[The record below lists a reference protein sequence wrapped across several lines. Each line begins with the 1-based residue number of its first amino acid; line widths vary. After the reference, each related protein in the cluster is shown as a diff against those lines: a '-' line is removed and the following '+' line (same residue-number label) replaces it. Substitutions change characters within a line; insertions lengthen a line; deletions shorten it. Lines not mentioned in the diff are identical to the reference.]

1 MGFYS
6 TIFLRSPSIRII
18 GILVLLG
25 VIVGPVCAQD
35 SSDPPGSLEHI
46 GVVEHQPVNEISGI
60 AKSST
65 YDNVYWVH
73 NDSGGGARLFAIDSS
88 GQVIIPDF
96 MTDRFRV
103 GRESVIDGPPLW
115 PGTQI
120 LLSENVDWEDIALAD
135 GYLFIGDMGNN
146 SNARRDLGVYVVEE
160 PNPRAVPSTRSLR
173 FLPVEYPEQEFFPGR
188 RWHFDSEALFVFE
201 EKLYFLTK
209 HRVTGEMA
217 TAKAGTN
224 LYRLDSNYTDR
235 KNVLTLVG
243 SRTDIIWPTAAS
255 LSPDGNLLA
264 ILTPDALWLFSRP
277 PVGDDWLSGKLRQ
290 FPLPRDRTKQVE
302 AVCWDDSK
310 TLRIANEQRDL
321 FSFDLTMV
329 HSSLRGDSKP

>member
-1 MGFYS
+1 MGSYS
-6 TIFLRSPSIRII
+6 TISLSSLPMRTI
-18 GILVLLG
+18 GTLVLLG
-25 VIVGPVCAQD
+25 VVVGPVYAQN
-35 SSDPPGSLEHI
+35 SSGRTGPLEHI
-46 GVVEHQPVNEISGI
+46 GVVEHEPVNEISGI
-60 AKSST
+60 AKSTT

-73 NDSGGGARLFAIDSS
+73 NDSDGGARLFAVDGN

-103 GRESVIDGPPLW
+103 GRESVVDGRPLW

-135 GYLFIGDMGNN
+135 GYLFISDMGNN

-160 PNPRAVPSTRSLR
+160 PNPRAVPATRSLR
-173 FLPVEYPEQEFFPGR
+173 FYPVEYPEQEFFPGR
-188 RWHFDSEALFVFE
+188 KWHFDSEALFVFE

-217 TAKAGTN
+217 AKAGTN

-235 KNVLTLVG
+235 KNLLTLVG
-243 SRTDIIWPTAAS
+243 SRTDIVWPTAAS
-255 LSPDGNLLA
+255 VSPDGKSLA
-264 ILTPDALWLFSRP
+264 ILTLDALWLFSKP

-290 FPLPRDRTKQVE
+290 IPLPRDRTRQVE
-302 AVCWDDSK
+302 AVCWDDLT

-329 HSSLRGDSKP
+329 DSPPRGDSKP